1 MATGDG
7 GFGRDQTFAAAAAN
21 SDFAGRPQITD
32 QLGSRKAFWATS
44 PSPSP
49 PDSLME
55 IDGELER

>member
-7 GFGRDQTFAAAAAN
+7 GFGWDQTFAAAGAN

-32 QLGSRKAFWATS
+32 LGIEEGRGAFSATS

-49 PDSLME
+49 PDVN
-55 IDGELER
+55 